1 MTNSTKAIV
10 ALITFLIAFGLTLGF
25 TIRAHADDAALY
37 KALDFGLTVA
47 TNQPTQTIQE
57 GLEAEVAQAKSNYEF
72 RTGQK
77 RFCPPLIQKTRPP
90 IITAK
95 QIYWITRLDP
105 INGALRTSFMITVP
119 AMLLFAVLWLIGYLR
134 WNIDVKCDKDH
145 KDYNSGIHTQMTI
158 GRRSVIALVLLITTI
173 NFTMALLPS
182 TKEMA
187 MIQITP
193 VIVNSDFVQED
204 LPREAKELYGLAKSY
219 FQEAVEKK

>member
-1 MTNSTKAIV
+1 MPNSTKAII
-10 ALITFLIAFGLTLGF
+10 AFITFLLVFGLTLGF
-25 TIRAHADDAALY
+25 TMRAHADDSALY
-37 KALDFGLTVA
+37 KALDSGLNAA

-72 RTGQK
+72 RTGQH
-77 RFCPPLIQKTRPP
+77 RICPPLIQKTRPP
-90 IITAK
+90 VITAK

-105 INGALRTSFMITVP
+105 LNGALT
-119 AMLLFAVLWLIGYLR
+119 
-134 WNIDVKCDKDH
+134 
-145 KDYNSGIHTQMTI
+145 GICVIPGILSIISLVMFCCGKVEDETDRPYFRL
-158 GRRSVIALVLLITTI
+158 GRAGLVLNLFLFLTGIAGI
-173 NFTMALLPS
+173 VFIPS

-193 VIVNSDFVQED
+193 VIVNSDFIQED